1 MDAVPLCLRTRDAD
15 EIVRTVKL
23 MEPSFGGINL
33 EDIAQPKCFGI
44 LDRLRDVL
52 AIPVWHDDQ
61 QGTATVLLAALM
73 NALKL
78 VGKELGEVRIAM
90 VGAGAANVAAFRL
103 LTAAGVD
110 PKGIVVCDS
119 GGILHAK
126 RRVSRAWSEA
136 KPCSTKK
143 PAWPS
148 ATRATRRRSWQT
160 LFHAEESFLELG
172 AYAKFYR
179 VKPRVAS
186 VRRESE

>member
-1 MDAVPLCLRTRDAD
+1 
-15 EIVRTVKL
+15 
-23 MEPSFGGINL
+23 
-33 EDIAQPKCFGI
+33 
-44 LDRLRDVL
+44 
-52 AIPVWHDDQ
+52 
-61 QGTATVLLAALM
+61 M

-103 LTAAGVD
+103 LTAAAVD

-126 RRVSRAWSEA
+126 HRVSRAWSEA

-148 ATRATRRRSWQT
+148 ATHATRRRSWQT
-160 LFHAEESFLELG
+160 LFHAEAFFLELG
-172 AYAKFYR
+172 RTRNSIASSPGWRAYVGNRSDLSPLGFPVWLR
-179 VKPRVAS
+179 VFPSYQAACSSKVAGNRRYGKS
-186 VRRESE
+186 DMIRQGVNSAHVREVRRHRPQPITD